1 VTTTSESACN
11 RVSSKLAAE
20 LGENTETDV
29 PLAVV
34 SLIPVIG
41 KVKLRMVVFA
51 GGVSEMET
59 LSKASPPGLQ
69 FVVQRL
75 WTPLQEESDRL
86 AANTA
91 KTR

>member
-1 VTTTSESACN
+1 VPEES
-11 RVSSKLAAE
+11 
-20 LGENTETDV
+20 TETWLPDDEV
-29 PLAVV
+29 NEMPM
-34 SLIPVIG
+34 IG
-41 KVKLRMVVFA
+41 KVKLTTVVFA

>member
-1 VTTTSESACN
+1 MTTSESDCN
-11 RVSSKLAAE
+11 RVNSKFAAE

-29 PLAVV
+29 PLEVV

-51 GGVSEMET
+51 GGVSEMEM
-59 LSKASPPGLQ
+59 LSKASPFGTQ
-69 FVVQRL
+69 FVTHRL
-75 WTPLQEESDRL
+75 CTPLQEESDRL
-86 AANTA
+86 AANIA

>member
-1 VTTTSESACN
+1 MTTSESDCN
-11 RVSSKLAAE
+11 RVNSKFAAE

-29 PLAVV
+29 PLEVV

-51 GGVSEMET
+51 GGVSEMEM
-59 LSKASPPGLQ
+59 LSKASPLGTQ
-69 FVVQRL
+69 FVTQRL
-75 WTPLQEESDRL
+75 CTPLQEESDRL